1 MEDTAKHYAS
11 GILRESFR
19 NIHPPWQKSSPETQR
34 SEELCAVS
42 LSAPMKEHRDVGL
55 RVVEMDPWCAVHKSG
70 KNHTDPMASLVSFC
84 KLRGT
89 ASLGLGST
97 LMEGLVSSTLL
108 LGEYVRT
115 LDAVTLCV
123 HLYPHIQSFRA
134 FNIFCDK

>member
-19 NIHPPWQKSSPETQR
+19 SIHPPWQKSSPETQR
-34 SEELCAVS
+34 SEPLCAVS

-55 RVVEMDPWCAVHKSG
+55 RVVEMDPWYAVHKSG

-89 ASLGLGST
+89 ASLGLCQHSDGGT
-97 LMEGLVSSTLL
+97 GKFYLAPG
-108 LGEYVRT
+108 
-115 LDAVTLCV
+115 
-123 HLYPHIQSFRA
+123 
-134 FNIFCDK
+134 